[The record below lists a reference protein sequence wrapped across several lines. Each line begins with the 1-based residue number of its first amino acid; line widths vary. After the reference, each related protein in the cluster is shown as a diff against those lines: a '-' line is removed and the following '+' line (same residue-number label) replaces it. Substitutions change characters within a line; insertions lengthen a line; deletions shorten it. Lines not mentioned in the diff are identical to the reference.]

1 MIIDPRL
8 TQLADGLTGFSTSLK
23 KGERVLIDA
32 FDVPDA
38 MVIALVRSARA
49 RGALPFVMIHRARV
63 VRELALGAEQAQ
75 YETVAEIELARMR
88 KMDAYIALRGSQA
101 PAR

>member
-1 MIIDPRL
+1 MIIDPRF

-38 MVIALVRSARA
+38 MVVALIRAARK
-49 RGALPFVMIHRARV
+49 RGAHR
-63 VRELALGAEQAQ
+63 
-75 YETVAEIELARMR
+75 
-88 KMDAYIALRGSQA
+88 
-101 PAR
+101 P